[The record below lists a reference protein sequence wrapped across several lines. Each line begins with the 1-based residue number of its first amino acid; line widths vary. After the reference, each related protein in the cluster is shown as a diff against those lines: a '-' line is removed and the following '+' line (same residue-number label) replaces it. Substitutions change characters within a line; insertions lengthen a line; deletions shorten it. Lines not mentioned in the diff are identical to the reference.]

1 MSSTVS
7 AKPGWRSLTRRIL
20 AAAALA
26 AMCVAGYALFP
37 SAQQASRLAVEP
49 AVPVVVAAA
58 QRRDVPIALRG
69 LGTVQAN
76 RTVAVRSRVDG
87 HLQRL
92 AFAEGASVKAGD
104 VLAQIDP
111 RPFQAALDQASA
123 QKAQDEAK
131 LANAQLDLARYQSL
145 AQRDFS
151 SKQQVDTQRALVA
164 QFQAQING
172 DQAAIDN
179 ARVQLEYA
187 TIRSPIDGRVGLRL
201 IDEGNVIH
209 ASDPTGL
216 VVVTQVQ
223 PIAIVFTLPEDQLD
237 AVRSA
242 QQAGAPAV
250 AIVSRDGRQ
259 HLADGTLH
267 AIDNEIDQSTGTIRL
282 KALAANEDGAL
293 SPGQFVAARLLLRT
307 ERQAIIIPAAA
318 VQRGAQGLYAYVV
331 TADGHAELRWLK
343 VGQLDQDLAVI
354 EDGIRDGESV
364 VTGGQSRLQP
374 GARVDPHPAA

>member
-1 MSSTVS
+1 MASTES
-7 AKPGWRSLTRRIL
+7 AKPGWRSRPRRIL
-20 AAAALA
+20 AITLLAALCA
-26 AMCVAGYALFP
+26 AGYALIP
-37 SAQQASRLAVEP
+37 SAQQASRSVAP

-58 QRRDVPIALRG
+58 QRRDVPITLRG

-111 RPFQAALDQASA
+111 RPFQAALDQALA

-131 LANAQLDLARYQSL
+131 LANAQLDLTRYQSL

-172 DQAAIDN
+172 DQAVIDN

-209 ASDPTGL
+209 ATDPTGL

-237 AVRSA
+237 AVKSA

-250 AIVSRDGRQ
+250 AIDSRDGKQ
-259 HLADGTLH
+259 HLADGTLE
-267 AIDNEIDQSTGTIRL
+267 ALDNEIDQTTGTIRL

-307 ERQAIIIPAAA
+307 ERQAVTVPAAA

-374 GARVDPHPAA
+374 GARIDAHPAA